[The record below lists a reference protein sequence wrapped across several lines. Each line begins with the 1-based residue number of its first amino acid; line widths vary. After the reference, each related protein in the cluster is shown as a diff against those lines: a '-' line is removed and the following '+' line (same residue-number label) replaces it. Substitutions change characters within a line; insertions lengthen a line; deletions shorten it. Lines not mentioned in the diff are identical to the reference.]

1 MRNLLPDKKI
11 ANALTLVVLLSFY
24 IPSYGQLGGYTNKG
38 RIPAEPGIDLLVQ
51 NVQNPCGG
59 GLGAGIKKTA
69 FKLKMSGIR
78 NKYVGRGLK
87 SDLVLEIRFV
97 NCKGIREL
105 KKFTIDLN
113 RYNADGE
120 NSNPSQW
127 FFEGATF
134 SSFKAEVKQV
144 QETASLPCTISL
156 PTSIYAS
163 RDNIKPGEAVTL
175 SISGDGKLC
184 GKNSKWVWYREDYA
198 NPNPSNILLSSPSS
212 EITVSPNKTTTYF
225 LRGQDGKTLTG
236 GWISKTINVLEA
248 EISQKEKNKTPA
260 RKSVVIS
267 GAPTSPICK
276 GEKINLKVSGGLE
289 QPNKSWRWHIN
300 DCDGTVVSE
309 NEYLSSYTVNETIT
323 IYVRDEY
330 DKEVKDCKS
339 IRIEVKPTP
348 VLANLSINNGAKS
361 ITICEGEQV
370 ELKVSGKGTGV
381 TQLKWFKDD
390 PTSYS
395 ISSIDQYS
403 TYPKETTIY
412 YVKGEGDCKST
423 TNLATVKVNVTK
435 KSIAPNYITAT
446 KLKGKNYRL
455 TAEGGSLESGAN
467 WKWYAGNNCSSGNPI
482 GEGSEITSYNTK
494 NGNVVSVKAEGGNC
508 GESSCISHIISTPS
522 ASAGFGFIN
531 VGILDLTFSNFSIA
545 VGSKKFYFRYKT
557 GIKSVSATQDI
568 SYDNTFGYTIP
579 TYPINATDYYEFNG
593 QKSVKRSGYTAGVM
607 IGGKSV
613 RFYLG
618 GGLGEVTPSWG
629 VDIVNYANPSSKTST
644 WGTVNSLKRKG
655 PEVEAGL
662 FFKVGKFN
670 IMAGANVINDKSN
683 GQYIDGT
690 LGVGITF

>member
-1 MRNLLPDKKI
+1 MGNLLLQKRITIK
-11 ANALTLVVLLSFY
+11 LTFLVLFSFY
-24 IPSYGQLGGYTNKG
+24 IPSYGQLGNYSNKG
-38 RIPAEPGIDLLVQ
+38 RIPAEPGIELLVQ

-59 GLGAGIKKTA
+59 GLGAGKKRTA

-78 NKYVGRGLK
+78 NKYVSNSLK
-87 SDLVLEIRFV
+87 SNLVLEIRFDDC
-97 NCKGIREL
+97 NGQRSS
-105 KKFTIDLN
+105 KKFIIDLN
-113 RYNADGE
+113 RFNADGE

-127 FFEGATF
+127 FFEGAAF

-144 QETASLPCTISL
+144 QETATLPCIITL
-156 PTSIYAS
+156 PGAIYAS
-163 RDNIKPGEAVTL
+163 RDYIKPGESVTL

-184 GKNSKWVWYREDYA
+184 GKNSKWVWYAEDCA
-198 NPNPSNILLSSPSS
+198 NASKIIVSNSSG

-225 LRGQDGKTLTG
+225 LRGQDGRNLTSC
-236 GWISKTINVLEA
+236 ISKTINVLEA
-248 EISQKEKNKTPA
+248 EIRQKEKNRPPA
-260 RKSVVIS
+260 RESVLIS
-267 GAPTSPICK
+267 GGPTSPICK

-289 QPNKSWRWHIN
+289 QSNKSWRWHIN
-300 DCDGTVVSE
+300 DCDGTVIGEGES
-309 NEYLSSYTVNETIT
+309 LSNFTVNGSIT
-323 IYVRDEY
+323 IYVRDVY
-330 DKEVKDCKS
+330 DREVKECKS
-339 IRIEVKPTP
+339 IKIEVKPTP
-348 VLANLSINNGAKS
+348 VLASLSINDGEKG
-361 ITICEGEQV
+361 ITICEGDQV
-370 ELKVSGKGTGV
+370 ELKVSGKRDGV
-381 TQLKWFKDD
+381 TQLKWFKDTPD
-390 PTSYS
+390 SYS
-395 ISSIDQYS
+395 ISSSDLYS
-403 TYPKETTIY
+403 AYPKETTIY
-412 YVKGEGDCKST
+412 YVRGEGDCKST
-423 TNLATVKVNVTK
+423 TNLATIKVNVTK
-435 KSIAPNYITAT
+435 KSIAPNFITAT

-455 TAEGGSLESGAN
+455 TIQGGSLESGAN
-467 WKWYAGNNCSSGNPI
+467 WKWYAGNNCSSGNSF
-482 GEGSEITSYNTK
+482 GEGSEIKSYNTK

-522 ASAGFGFIN
+522 ASTGFGFIN

-568 SYDNTFGYTIP
+568 SYDNAFGYIIP
-579 TYPINATDYYEFNG
+579 TYPTNTTNYYEFNG

-644 WGTVNSLKRKG
+644 WGTVNALQRKG

-662 FFKVGKFN
+662 FIKVGKFN
-670 IMAGANVINDKSN
+670 IMAGANVINDKTN